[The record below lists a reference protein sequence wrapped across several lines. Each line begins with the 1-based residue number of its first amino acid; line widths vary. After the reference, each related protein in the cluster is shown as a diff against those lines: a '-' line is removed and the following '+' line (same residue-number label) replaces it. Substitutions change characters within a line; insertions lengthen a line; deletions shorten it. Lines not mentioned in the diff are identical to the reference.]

1 MAKKTDVTVTVKVL
15 SPFRDKYTR
24 EVYKRGRT
32 FTADEKRVKEIN
44 AGRETPLVEIIGE
57 AGAASAQ
64 TAANA
69 PTVQPEQN
77 DAGGEISPPVAS
89 SEPEDGAT
97 AADGGAQ
104 AGEPASAPDTAK
116 PNAKSKGEG
125 K

>member
-44 AGRETPLVEIIGE
+44 AGRAKPLVELVGS
-57 AGAASAQ
+57 AAQ
-64 TAANA
+64 VEA
-69 PTVQPEQN
+69 PT
-77 DAGGEISPPVAS
+77 
-89 SEPEDGAT
+89 EPEASTEPEAT
-97 AADGGAQ
+97 GKGK
-104 AGEPASAPDTAK
+104 G
-116 PNAKSKGEG
+116 KGEG